1 MNKLLYATYNNNKV
15 AEIQDILDE
24 FDTDIDLVSLNDFD
38 NVPEFVE
45 NETTFLENAKVKAH
59 RYSEFSGIPTLAE
72 SAGLCVDHL
81 NGAPGVFSYRYAG
94 QAYNDARNNAKLLAA
109 MGGVRPEKRNAQLY
123 TALVISWPNYQD
135 DLISAG
141 TIKGEIMTY
150 PHGEQNYGYDPL
162 FMVPE
167 MGKTLGEMSIAE
179 KNSIS
184 HRGQAFTKMVQELP
198 MWWDRHVSAMSIER

>member
-1 MNKLLYATYNNNKV
+1 MEKLLYATYNNNKV
-15 AEIQDILDE
+15 AEVQDILDE
-24 FDTDIDLVSLNDFD
+24 FDTDIELVSLTDFD

-45 NETTFLENAKVKAH
+45 NETTFLDNAKDKAH
-59 RYSEFSGIPTLAE
+59 KYAQFSGMPTLAE
-72 SAGLCVDHL
+72 SSGLCVDHL

-94 QAYNDARNNAKLLAA
+94 QAHNDARNNAKLLAA
-109 MGGVRPEKRNAQLY
+109 MGGVASAKRNAQLY
-123 TALVISWPNYQD
+123 TALVISWPDSDD

-167 MGKTLGEMSIAE
+167 LGKTLGEMSIAE
-179 KNSIS
+179 KNSVS

-198 MWWDRHVSAMSIER
+198 MWWNRHVSAMSIER